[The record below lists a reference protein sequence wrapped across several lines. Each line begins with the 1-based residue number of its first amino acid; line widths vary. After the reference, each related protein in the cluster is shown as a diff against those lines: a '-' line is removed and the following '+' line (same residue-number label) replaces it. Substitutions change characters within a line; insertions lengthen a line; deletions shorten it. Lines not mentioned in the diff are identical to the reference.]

1 MVSLHG
7 YKELSRKVGYG
18 VNCGTNRGIQL
29 PISAPASA
37 AQPLGPIRMV

>member
-18 VNCGTNRGIQL
+18 VNCGTNRGAQ
-29 PISAPASA
+29 PPVTAAASA
-37 AQPLGPIRMV
+37 APPLGPIRMV